1 MTKCEHKIKSKQHG
15 FLPGRSCTTQ
25 MIPFFD
31 SLTITANEMFAT
43 DIIYFDFAKA
53 FDSVNHDI
61 ILCKLKYQFHID
73 GLLLKFIANYL
84 KDRTQ
89 SVLIGGSSSN
99 VLPVASG
106 VPQGSI
112 LGPLLFVLFINDLP
126 GNVSKDTNIA
136 LYADDT
142 KMWRKITCYND
153 QILLQKDINILHNW
167 SIINKMKF
175 HPQKCKVLSITKSR
189 KTFDI
194 FAFDKF
200 VYCLD
205 NEVLD
210 YVDSQKD
217 LGVHMTKTLSWTIM

>member
-1 MTKCEHKIKSKQHG
+1 MVRC
-15 FLPGRSCTTQ
+15 
-25 MIPFFD
+25 FD
-31 SLTITANEMFAT
+31 SLAITANEMFAT

-112 LGPLLFVLFINDLP
+112 LGPLLFVLFINDLSD
-126 GNVSKDTNIA
+126 NVSKDTNIA

-153 QILLQKDINILHNW
+153 QILLQKDINVLHNW

-175 HPQKCKVLSITKSR
+175 HTQKCKVLSITKSR
-189 KTFDI
+189 KLLI
-194 FAFDKF
+194 YSHLINLYIA
-200 VYCLD
+200 
-205 NEVLD
+205 
-210 YVDSQKD
+210 
-217 LGVHMTKTLSWTIM
+217 WTMKSLTMLIHKKI